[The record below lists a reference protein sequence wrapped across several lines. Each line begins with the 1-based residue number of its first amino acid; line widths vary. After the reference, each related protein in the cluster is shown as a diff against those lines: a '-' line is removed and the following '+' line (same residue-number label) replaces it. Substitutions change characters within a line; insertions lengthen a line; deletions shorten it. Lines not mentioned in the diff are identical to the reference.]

1 MVCITAEIGVN
12 WDGNFKIAEQMMI
25 EAKNANCDAVKFQA
39 FNEEI
44 VKNHPEKERLLK
56 TAISNE
62 NIKQIDSISKKI
74 GIEWYC
80 TPMYYDAIDF
90 LDPFVNRYKIRNMD
104 SVVLHEN
111 KTSLLLDKVL
121 DSKKEII
128 ISSETNP
135 KELELYK
142 NKNIK
147 WLYVVPKYPCNLE
160 DVDFSDIN
168 DFNGYSNHCTNIL
181 APLSAAI
188 LGAEM
193 IEIHTTLDKKRDF
206 VDNSVSFDHN
216 ELSKLADVSQV
227 GIPSTHPSFISN
239 NYLDA
244 GKFVVMRTC
253 QGLGDWGLI
262 SAMPR
267 LLKQKYPN
275 CEVYLPS
282 SDLICSTNFSGIGS
296 P

>member
-1 MVCITAEIGVN
+1 MVCITGEIGVN

-128 ISSETNP
+128 ISSERN
-135 KELELYK
+135 
-142 NKNIK
+142 
-147 WLYVVPKYPCNLE
+147 
-160 DVDFSDIN
+160 
-168 DFNGYSNHCTNIL
+168 
-181 APLSAAI
+181 
-188 LGAEM
+188 
-193 IEIHTTLDKKRDF
+193 
-206 VDNSVSFDHN
+206 
-216 ELSKLADVSQV
+216 
-227 GIPSTHPSFISN
+227 
-239 NYLDA
+239 
-244 GKFVVMRTC
+244 
-253 QGLGDWGLI
+253 
-262 SAMPR
+262 
-267 LLKQKYPN
+267 
-275 CEVYLPS
+275 
-282 SDLICSTNFSGIGS
+282 
-296 P
+296 